1 MSAYEADML
10 SEEHKRLML
19 MLVAIYKCTKCSNF
33 LCLKDGVESVESVL
47 LGANYREKE
56 DCS

>member
-1 MSAYEADML
+1 ML